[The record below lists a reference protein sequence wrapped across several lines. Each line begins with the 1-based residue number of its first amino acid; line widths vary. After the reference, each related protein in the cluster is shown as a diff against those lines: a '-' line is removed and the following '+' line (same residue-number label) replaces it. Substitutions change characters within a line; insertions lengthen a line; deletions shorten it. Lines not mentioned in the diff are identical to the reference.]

1 MSVVCSTISTMHV
14 HKDLSTGIK
23 LRLSEQSIRS
33 LSLWFDLKSV
43 KYVDQDVDT
52 D

>member
-23 LRLSEQSIRS
+23 LWLSKQYIKS
-33 LSLWFDLKSV
+33 LSLGFVLKFA
-43 KYVDQDVDT
+43 KLYG
-52 D
+52 